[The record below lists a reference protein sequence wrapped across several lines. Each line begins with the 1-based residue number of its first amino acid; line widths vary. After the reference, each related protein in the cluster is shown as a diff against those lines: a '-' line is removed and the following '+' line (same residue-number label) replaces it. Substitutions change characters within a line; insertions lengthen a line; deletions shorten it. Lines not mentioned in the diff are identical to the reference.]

1 MTLIHKSILKQI
13 NPRVSK
19 VIKPLLESEK
29 IKSWKIVKG
38 DQVMVISGK
47 DKGKSGRVVEVT
59 RSRNTVTITNVN
71 VAKKSVPKS
80 SNTPSGVVLKEMP
93 VHVTN
98 VALVDPSDGRPT
110 KVKLVPFVDPE
121 TGKKE
126 KRRYALASGTYIP
139 KPKYME
145 YQNIWADGDKDTMP
159 EDVTKVTY
167 VPLNGERPMP
177 SDVLREIANRR
188 RSLI

>member
-71 VAKKSVPKS
+71 VVSYPPPISKKKFILFFAFIVCAID
-80 SNTPSGVVLKEMP
+80 NLF
-93 VHVTN
+93 N
-98 VALVDPSDGRPT
+98 LLYLRPT